1 MKKWMKILL
10 VLFTFIT
17 ISIVLYFI
25 LKSFGITNI
34 KTIKNLV
41 TKSGKYGYIVYT
53 TILTIL
59 LIALCFVP
67 LLNTTMAILGTAL
80 FGARIAFITNVI
92 AVFISSSVLFFIGD
106 KLGEGFAKKLIGEKS
121 LNEVQNKI
129 DHKSKFW
136 LPILFIT
143 PGIPDEGICLVAG
156 MTKIKYWYLVLVSV
170 IYHAAEIG
178 LFCFLGG
185 GRISWSSLTI
195 LDWIILSNVI
205 LVDIYLLFK
214 LEKFL
219 YNKK

>member
-1 MKKWMKILL
+1 MKILL